1 MTVGIHT
8 ELTREKRKE
17 ITMDIIQIAKG
28 ISDYA
33 AMICIMSMESANT
46 KTHPHVYTSI
56 NVWNVGICLNKYL
69 KD

>member
-1 MTVGIHT
+1 
-8 ELTREKRKE
+8 
-17 ITMDIIQIAKG
+17 MDIIQIAKR

-33 AMICIMSMESANT
+33 AMICIMFMESA
-46 KTHPHVYTSI
+46 KKHPHVYTSI

>member
-1 MTVGIHT
+1 
-8 ELTREKRKE
+8 
-17 ITMDIIQIAKG
+17 MDIIQIAKG

-33 AMICIMSMESANT
+33 AMIYIMFMESANT